1 MWRVD
6 DQELVSAQPKMNAM
20 PSFFSMRI
28 RMLLSLGMEM
38 EITDPR

>member
-6 DQELVSAQPKMNAM
+6 DQELVSAQPKMSAV

-28 RMLLSLGMEM
+28 RMLLSLEM